1 MRVVI
6 QRVTSAS
13 VKVKDRIVGKI
24 DCGLLLLVGFEIKDS
39 LEDIVWVTN
48 KIINMRIFN
57 DSSNKMNLSLK
68 ENGGD
73 LLLISQF
80 TLFASTKKGNR
91 PSFMHSASPE
101 IAKKW
106 YETTIEEFEKLLG
119 KSIQTGKFG
128 SMMDV
133 SIQNNGPVTI
143 ILNSKNKE

>member
-13 VKVKDRIVGKI
+13 VEVKDRIVGKI
-24 DCGLLLLVGFEIKDS
+24 DSGLLLLVGFEIKDS

-91 PSFMHSASPE
+91 PSFMHSAPPE

-143 ILNSKNKE
+143 IVDSKNKE

>member
-13 VKVKDRIVGKI
+13 VEVKDRIVGKI
-24 DCGLLLLVGFEIKDS
+24 DSGLLLLVGFEIKDS

-91 PSFMHSASPE
+91 PSFMHSAPPK

-106 YETTIEEFEKLLG
+106 YEITIEEFEKLLG

-128 SMMDV
+128 AMMDV

-143 ILNSKNKE
+143 IVDSKNKE

>member
-1 MRVVI
+1 MRIVI

-24 DCGLLLLVGFEIKDS
+24 DSGLLLLVGFEIKDS
-39 LEDIVWVTN
+39 LEDIVWATN

-57 DSSNKMNLSLK
+57 DSLNKMNLSLK

-91 PSFMHSASPE
+91 PSFMHSAPPK

-106 YETTIEEFEKLLG
+106 YEITIEEFEKLLG

-128 SMMDV
+128 AMMDV

-143 ILNSKNKE
+143 IVDSKNKE

>member
-1 MRVVI
+1 MRIVI

-24 DCGLLLLVGFEIKDS
+24 DSGLLLLVGFEIKDS
-39 LEDIVWVTN
+39 LEDIVWATN

-57 DSSNKMNLSLK
+57 DSLNKMNLSLK

-91 PSFMHSASPE
+91 PSFKHSAPPK

-106 YETTIEEFEKLLG
+106 YENTIEEFEKLLG

-128 SMMDV
+128 AMMDV

-143 ILNSKNKE
+143 IVDSKNKE

>member
-24 DCGLLLLVGFEIKDS
+24 DSGLLLLVGFEIKDS
-39 LEDIVWVTN
+39 LEDIVWATN

-57 DSSNKMNLSLK
+57 DSLNKMNLSLK

-91 PSFMHSASPE
+91 PSFMHSAPPK
-101 IAKKW
+101 IARKW
-106 YETTIEEFEKLLG
+106 YEITVEEFEKLLG

-128 SMMDV
+128 AMMDV

-143 ILNSKNKE
+143 IVDSKNKE